1 MDEQRQQRINEAARQ
16 FTEALVG
23 SYRAVSERGVS
34 VQEHNAELTQNF
46 FNRVIENL
54 RAQAEGTRAMTQRL
68 ADQQQRQRES
78 AQALTRES
86 VSVYMDFVNSM
97 FSFWRGSVEAAGRS
111 TGETVEKSA
120 AETSRG
126 AREAETQTRV
136 NGGLPLEEYD
146 SLNVDQKSERLDQLS
161 IEELEQL
168 RDYETENKN
177 RRTLVER
184 LNQGIEAGSS

>member
-16 FTEALVG
+16 FTDALVG

-34 VQEHNAELTQNF
+34 AQELNAELTQNY

-54 RAQAEGTRAMTQRL
+54 RAQAEGTRGMTQQL

-78 AQALTRES
+78 AQALARDS

-97 FSFWRGSVEAAGRS
+97 FSFWRASVEAAGRS

-120 AETSRG
+120 AETMMEDRNPKSARYQTEEGVRG
-126 AREAETQTRV
+126 
-136 NGGLPLEEYD
+136 PCFCD
-146 SLNVDQKSERLDQLS
+146 
-161 IEELEQL
+161 
-168 RDYETENKN
+168 
-177 RRTLVER
+177 
-184 LNQGIEAGSS
+184 